1 MKLVSK
7 TLVETPT
14 HVVKCSGTTEHAMIV
29 SVKSGTFCKM
39 SWLKECAEED
49 EDKICNV
56 NMQLPDLPEITS
68 MFRGKL
74 RKSMAD
80 ILLVKDYMLCLEDKK
95 KLGMPDAIYL
105 QRISAR
111 TRTFDLVCFYGTE
124 YEMFSAVDKK
134 DLDVIRDWYPKEIFQ
149 CGADPLPLKA
159 ISKQLEVCT
168 HEEIMEE
175 LFGESSEEESSEYEP
190 DSDDELEDDH
200 EFEGMADIESG
211 LVTKEELESEASDEE
226 SEEEEDE
233 PNPKRR
239 KF

>member
-7 TLVETPT
+7 SLVDAPT
-14 HVVKCSGTTEHAMIV
+14 HIVKCSGTTEHAMIV
-29 SVKSGTFCKM
+29 SVKSGTFCKI

-49 EDKICNV
+49 EDKIRIV
-56 NMQLPDLPEITS
+56 NLQLPDLPEITS
-68 MFRGKL
+68 KFRGKL
-74 RKSMAD
+74 RKSMTD
-80 ILLVKDYMLCLEDKK
+80 VLLVKDHMLCLEEKI
-95 KLGMPDAIYL
+95 KLGIPDAIYL

-111 TRTFDLVCFYGTE
+111 TRTFDLVCFYGTA

-134 DLDVIRDWYPKEIFQ
+134 DLETIREWYPKEIFQ

-159 ISKQLEVCT
+159 ISKQLEACT

-200 EFEGMADIESG
+200 EIEG
-211 LVTKEELESEASDEE
+211 LVDSDDEDEQPNEQPEEPEQPDEQPDEE
-226 SEEEEDE
+226 
-233 PNPKRR
+233 PKPKRR
-239 KF
+239 KI

>member
-7 TLVETPT
+7 SLVNDPT

-29 SVKSGTFCKM
+29 SVKSGTFSKI

-49 EDKICNV
+49 EDKIRNV
-56 NMQLPDLPEITS
+56 NTQLPDLPEITT

-80 ILLVKDYMLCLEDKK
+80 VLLVKGHMLCLEEKI
-95 KLGMPDAIYL
+95 KLGIPDAIYL

-159 ISKQLEVCT
+159 ISKQLEACT

-200 EFEGMADIESG
+200 EFEGLAEIE
-211 LVTKEELESEASDEE
+211 EIMEESEESEE
-226 SEEEEDE
+226 SEEEEE

-239 KF
+239 KC